1 MINFFHK
8 FDYSITV
15 LAKAM
20 TDEKLQTNNE
30 STDQQEI
37 QGVGVQDTAQQELNP
52 QEPVSTTNPEEITLK
67 TESGEILIAP
77 ADVQEEEL
85 EMVAVDSTLSKENLV
100 LRLKELLES
109 GKENFNKALAESNGL
124 KQVFKNKIREEREHF
139 RQQFVEN
146 EPEGEAVPFQFSAID
161 TEIQHLFQ
169 QFDLR
174 RKEIRQQKE
183 QEQKKNAE
191 KRKEILEELKVLVEN
206 FDSGE
211 STLINL
217 KEGFEKIHQLQEKWR
232 NSGMV
237 DAAAV
242 LNLNNS
248 YKFYM
253 DKFYEFV
260 RLNQELREYDYK
272 KNLTIKTELVN
283 KAEDL
288 KSEESIRK
296 AIDAYKQLKE
306 QWMEAGP
313 VHPDLKDTLW
323 DRFKMAGDAVF
334 QRLTDYNEEQKKHAT
349 EFLAKKTEL
358 IQEMNAAIETWP
370 DNHNGWQKLSEK
382 VNEIFDRWKAVGFLP
397 SKENEDIWNI
407 FKAKRD
413 DFFKAKENFYDNLK
427 KVHQENLKIKND
439 LVAQAEAVRES
450 TDWKKTA
457 DLLKRLQEN
466 WKKSGPVQ
474 HKYSEKLWQ
483 RFRAACDAF
492 FENKKLHFAE
502 QDAANS
508 ENLAL
513 KEALIERINQY
524 QPKEDPNITFE
535 ELRAFQ
541 NEWLT
546 LGHVPFKEKERIGAA
561 YKAALDKHF
570 DGLRASHAERNKAY
584 AENKFSSLINSP
596 GGKNKVADEIYSLQD
611 KIKRKESEAST
622 LENNIGFFARSK
634 GAEAMIKDTER
645 KIQGIKDEIKKLRDQ
660 IRVARDLVQPKAPA
674 APKEEAP
681 AAEN

>member
-1 MINFFHK
+1 
-8 FDYSITV
+8 
-15 LAKAM
+15 M
-20 TDEKLQTNNE
+20 TDEKLQTSNE
-30 STDQQEI
+30 STENKEI
-37 QGVGVQDTAQQELNP
+37 QGVGVQDSLTMENNP
-52 QEPVSTTNPEEITLK
+52 QEQDSNLPLMETIPSDAFPEVVTP
-67 TESGEILIAP
+67 P
-77 ADVQEEEL
+77 AEPHEEEL
-85 EMVAVDSTLSKENLV
+85 EMVAVDSALSKESV
-100 LRLKELLES
+100 HARLKELLEAS
-109 GKENFNKALAESNGL
+109 KENFGKALAESNAL

-139 RQQFVEN
+139 RLQQVES
-146 EPEGEAVPFQFSAID
+146 EQEGEPIPFQFSAID
-161 TEIQHLFQ
+161 NEIQQLFQ
-169 QFDLR
+169 QFDAK
-174 RKEIRQQKE
+174 RKELRQQKE
-183 QEQKKNAE
+183 LDQKKNAE
-191 KRKEILEELKVLVEN
+191 KRKAILDELKVLVEN

-237 DAAAV
+237 EASAV
-242 LNLNNS
+242 LDLNNS

-272 KNLTIKTELVN
+272 KNLVIKTELVN

-288 KSEESIRK
+288 KDEESIRK
-296 AIDAYKQLKE
+296 SIDGYKQLKE

-334 QRLTDYNEEQKKHAT
+334 NRLTEYNEEQKKHSE

-358 IQEMNAAIETWP
+358 IQEMTVAIESWP

-382 VNEIFDRWKAVGFLP
+382 VNEIFERWKAVGFLP
-397 SKENEDIWNI
+397 SKENEDIWNV

-413 DFFKAKENFYDNLK
+413 EFFKAKEDFYDNLK

-439 LVAQAEAVRES
+439 LVAQAEAVKES

-474 HKYSEKLWQ
+474 HKHSEKLWQ

-502 QDAANS
+502 QDASNG

-561 YKAALDKHF
+561 YKSALDKHF
-570 DGLRASHAERNKAY
+570 DGLRASHAERNKTY
-584 AENKFSSLINSP
+584 AENKFVSLINSP
-596 GGKNKVADEIYSLQD
+596 GGKNRVADEIYSLQD

-645 KIQGIKDEIKKLRDQ
+645 KIQGIKDEIKKLKDQ

-674 APKEEAP
+674 APKQEVP
-681 AAEN
+681 TAE